1 MTVLKIDIVSDVSCP
16 WCVIGYKALEQAL
29 TRVASSVSAD
39 ITWRAFELNPD
50 MPAAG
55 QDVGEHIQEKYGASP
70 EQSAGN
76 RERISQMGADLG
88 FEFSYAAD
96 NRIYNTFDAHRLL
109 HWAKQHGKQNA
120 LKLALFDLYFT
131 QRGNPSNAQQLLS
144 SAESVGLDCVE
155 AAEILA
161 SNRYTQDV
169 RAEQQQNQQQ
179 GISSVPAFIIN
190 DKYMISGGQPV
201 EYFEQ
206 ALLKISQEV
215 G

>member
-29 TRVASSVSAD
+29 TRVKDSVSAD
-39 ITWRAFELNPD
+39 ISWRAFELNPD
-50 MPAAG
+50 MPPQG
-55 QDVGEHIQEKYGASP
+55 QDIGEHIQEKYGASP

-76 RERISQMGADLG
+76 RDRIKQMGADLG

-109 HWAKQHGKQNA
+109 HWAKPYSKQNA

-131 QRGNPSNAQQLLS
+131 RRGNPSDAEQLLDTV
-144 SAESVGLDCVE
+144 AAVGLDREE
-155 AAEILA
+155 AAEVLSSGQYA
-161 SNRYTQDV
+161 EDV
-169 RAEQQQNQQQ
+169 RAEQQQNQKM
-179 GISSVPAFIIN
+179 GISAVPAFIIN

-206 ALLKISQEV
+206 ALLKISQEDK
-215 G
+215 